1 MFVVNEDML
10 QWISHAIAIAGA
22 QYTEYMHG
30 KNEDKILTER
40 VEQFQ
45 QDYLELSDFAE
56 SLWSVGLIL
65 NVEDMLYLMK
75 YPDKYSQYY
84 LLWLELSRPINEDDE
99 TFELY
104 KKEAYVNLTGVDM
117 VNQLMSFS
125 PSYFYD
131 KYRYIA
137 DEICDNLGYE
147 KTLSLWFGKKNNKKI
162 PLFEEWLKHE
172 NRN

>member
-1 MFVVNEDML
+1 MRDKKERCRVCGTWSNQLHHPSCPIGQNNDTYTGEEEVEEMFVVNEDML

-45 QDYLELSDFAE
+45 KDYLELSDFGE
-56 SLWSVGLIL
+56 SLYNVGLIL
-65 NVEDMLYLMK
+65 TAEDMLYLMK

-84 LLWLELSRPINEDDE
+84 LLWLELSRPVNEEDE

-104 KKEAYVNLTGVDM
+104 KKEVWERKQVGKQTKNTG
-117 VNQLMSFS
+117 N
-125 PSYFYD
+125 
-131 KYRYIA
+131 
-137 DEICDNLGYE
+137 
-147 KTLSLWFGKKNNKKI
+147 
-162 PLFEEWLKHE
+162 
-172 NRN
+172 

>member
-1 MFVVNEDML
+1 MRDYKKQRCRVCGTWSNQLHHPSCPIGQNDEVYTGEEVEEMFVVNEDML

-22 QYTEYMHG
+22 QYTEYVHG
-30 KNEDKILTER
+30 KTEDKILTER

-84 LLWLELSRPINEDDE
+84 LLWLELSRPVNEDDE

-104 KKEAYVNLTGVDM
+104 KKEVWERKQVGKQAKNTGD
-117 VNQLMSFS
+117 
-125 PSYFYD
+125 
-131 KYRYIA
+131 
-137 DEICDNLGYE
+137 
-147 KTLSLWFGKKNNKKI
+147 
-162 PLFEEWLKHE
+162 
-172 NRN
+172 

>member
-1 MFVVNEDML
+1 MRDNKQRCRVCGTWSNQLHHPSCPIGQNETQYNGEEEVEEMFVVNEDML

-99 TFELY
+99 TFELF
-104 KKEAYVNLTGVDM
+104 KRSVG
-117 VNQLMSFS
+117 
-125 PSYFYD
+125 
-131 KYRYIA
+131 
-137 DEICDNLGYE
+137 
-147 KTLSLWFGKKNNKKI
+147 
-162 PLFEEWLKHE
+162 EETSW
-172 NRN
+172 

>member
-1 MFVVNEDML
+1 L

-84 LLWLELSRPINEDDE
+84 LLWLELSRPISEDDE

-104 KKEAYVNLTGVDM
+104 KKEVWERKQVGKQTKNTGD
-117 VNQLMSFS
+117 
-125 PSYFYD
+125 
-131 KYRYIA
+131 
-137 DEICDNLGYE
+137 
-147 KTLSLWFGKKNNKKI
+147 
-162 PLFEEWLKHE
+162 
-172 NRN
+172 

>member
-1 MFVVNEDML
+1 MRDYKKQRCRVCGTWSNQLHHPSCPIGQNDEVYTGEEEVEEMFVVNEDML

-22 QYTEYMHG
+22 QYTEYVHG

-104 KKEAYVNLTGVDM
+104 KKERGLD
-117 VNQLMSFS
+117 
-125 PSYFYD
+125 
-131 KYRYIA
+131 
-137 DEICDNLGYE
+137 
-147 KTLSLWFGKKNNKKI
+147 
-162 PLFEEWLKHE
+162 LKLE
-172 NRN
+172 Q

>member
-1 MFVVNEDML
+1 MRDYKKQRCRVCGTWSNQLHHPSCPIGQNDEVYTGQEEVEEMFVVNEDML

-22 QYTEYMHG
+22 QYTEYVHG
-30 KNEDKILTER
+30 KTEDKILTER

-84 LLWLELSRPINEDDE
+84 LLWLELSRPVNEDDE

-104 KKEAYVNLTGVDM
+104 KKEVWERKQVGKQAKNTGD
-117 VNQLMSFS
+117 
-125 PSYFYD
+125 
-131 KYRYIA
+131 
-137 DEICDNLGYE
+137 
-147 KTLSLWFGKKNNKKI
+147 
-162 PLFEEWLKHE
+162 
-172 NRN
+172 

>member
-1 MFVVNEDML
+1 MRDYKKQRCRVCGTWSNQLHHPSCPIGQNDEVYTGEEEVEEMFVVNEDML

-22 QYTEYMHG
+22 QYTEYVHG
-30 KNEDKILTER
+30 KTEDKILTER

-84 LLWLELSRPINEDDE
+84 LLWLELSRPVNEDDE

-104 KKEAYVNLTGVDM
+104 KKEVWERKQVGKQTKNTGD
-117 VNQLMSFS
+117 
-125 PSYFYD
+125 
-131 KYRYIA
+131 
-137 DEICDNLGYE
+137 
-147 KTLSLWFGKKNNKKI
+147 
-162 PLFEEWLKHE
+162 
-172 NRN
+172 

>member
-1 MFVVNEDML
+1 MRDNKQRCRVCGTWSNQLHHPSCPIGQNETQYNGEEEVEEMFVVNEDML

-84 LLWLELSRPINEDDE
+84 LHLL
-99 TFELY
+99 
-104 KKEAYVNLTGVDM
+104 
-117 VNQLMSFS
+117 
-125 PSYFYD
+125 
-131 KYRYIA
+131 
-137 DEICDNLGYE
+137 
-147 KTLSLWFGKKNNKKI
+147 
-162 PLFEEWLKHE
+162 
-172 NRN
+172 

>member
-1 MFVVNEDML
+1 MNMRDNKQRCRVCGTWSNQLHHPSCPIGQNETEYNGEEEVEEMFVVNEDML

-99 TFELY
+99 TFELL
-104 KKEAYVNLTGVDM
+104 KRSVG
-117 VNQLMSFS
+117 
-125 PSYFYD
+125 
-131 KYRYIA
+131 
-137 DEICDNLGYE
+137 
-147 KTLSLWFGKKNNKKI
+147 
-162 PLFEEWLKHE
+162 EETSW
-172 NRN
+172 